1 MPANQRRPW
10 TKEDIA
16 KLKSMAGRLP
26 AKDIA
31 ERLGRSLEATVTVA
45 AKLSLPLRT
54 RAGLGRLGRSRVA
67 GRLR

>member
-1 MPANQRRPW
+1 MAANQRRPW
-10 TKEDIA
+10 TEEDIA

-31 ERLGRSLEATVTVA
+31 ARLGRSLQATVTIA

-54 RAGLGRLGRSRVA
+54 RAGLGRLGHSRV
-67 GRLR
+67 GSRLR

>member
-1 MPANQRRPW
+1 VPANQRRPW
-10 TKEDIA
+10 TEEDIT

-31 ERLGRSLEATVTVA
+31 VKLGRSLQATVA
-45 AKLSLPLRT
+45 IACKLSLPLRT

-67 GRLR
+67 ARLR

>member
-1 MPANQRRPW
+1 MPPNQRRPW
-10 TKEDIA
+10 TEDDIA
-16 KLKSMAGRLP
+16 KLKSMAGKLP

-31 ERLGRSLEATVTVA
+31 EKLGRSLEATVTIA

-54 RAGLGRLGRSRVA
+54 RGGAGRLGRSRVA